1 MQKAQQTPPDRS
13 IGQAKRL
20 APRANLG
27 FNLKRMA

>member
-1 MQKAQQTPPDRS
+1 MQEAQQTPPDGS

-20 APRANLG
+20 APGTNLG